1 MRRHLFVISAVALL
15 ALPAMAQQTCP
26 PRGAMAFLSPE
37 QHLMMMADARK
48 ATADGSLSMRDYR
61 AMQRDKLKAM
71 TPEQRQ
77 AWAAKLTAE
86 WTALTPAEQQKLKAD
101 AQAFRRQ
108 HQGEQ
113 HEGNRD
119 GNCPPPDHG

>member
-1 MRRHLFVISAVALL
+1 MRRALFAACAVL
-15 ALPAMAQQTCP
+15 ALSLPALAQQTCP
-26 PRGAMAFLSPE
+26 PRGGMAMLSSE
-37 QHLMMMADARK
+37 QRLMMMADARK

-77 AWAAKLTAE
+77 AWAANLTTE
-86 WTALTPAEQQKLKAD
+86 WNALSPAEQQKLKAD
-101 AQAFRRQ
+101 AEAWRK
-108 HQGEQ
+108 Q
-113 HEGNRD
+113 HEGQWN